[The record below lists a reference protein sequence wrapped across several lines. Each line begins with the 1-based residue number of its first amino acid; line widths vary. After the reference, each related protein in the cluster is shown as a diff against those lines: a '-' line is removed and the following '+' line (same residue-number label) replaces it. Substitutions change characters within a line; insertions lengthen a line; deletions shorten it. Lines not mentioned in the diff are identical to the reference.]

1 MKHNNFINYNK
12 VLNNLTQYLLAGNAG
27 HAMYDYGKGERL
39 NTQSPILVGTQ
50 PVYFVQVVTPTDR
63 IYLKINSVLFT
74 EGIKMF
80 SLLTGTT
87 AAIIFLVFLLR
98 KWYSILEDEVAKR
111 TRDLNE
117 SNYKLMKANESL
129 KIKDE
134 AQNQFIN
141 VAAHEL
147 RTPIQ
152 PILNAIYLL
161 QSAELSI
168 SKKNQYIDIIKR
180 NTEKLGRLAEDILDV
195 TRIESNTLKLMNERL
210 NLYDLISNIVEEYKR
225 NIQFIYKDL
234 VVNYG
239 SPSKTIFVT
248 GDRLRLNQVLLNLLD
263 NAGKFTKKGSITVTS
278 AIMSNKV
285 QVTVKDTGVGIHN
298 EIFPKLFSKFVT
310 RSDRGTG
317 LGLFISKSI
326 IEAHGGKIWAE
337 SSSQQEGA
345 TFIFTLPLL
354 DKENGERQEE
364 NDKKKIRIGYLQI
377 QRRLF
382 CISIVVLL
390 GWLVVMCHCYFHQG
404 GYAQE
409 QNQSSRNID
418 DKSLRVAYLTDG
430 LFTNA
435 GWGAFAYN
443 GGQEIIS
450 KYGYG
455 VTFLDNVS
463 ISNIETTL
471 KDYADGNYDI
481 IIAQGYE
488 WGDPVIQIAKKYPDI
503 KFIVFTGLVK
513 SENVASIFPKQQEAT
528 YLLGALAG
536 MLSKNHTIGFIGGD
550 EKYPNLKRIYE
561 GYKQGALDVNST
573 TKVLVTY
580 LDDWDNETKGKSAAL
595 SQIEQGADFI
605 LHVADTAGQGVINA
619 AKEKGIYAFGAVTD
633 QNKLAPDTVVTSF
646 VLDPVK
652 AYDSVFK
659 MIRLNNFTGMIYT
672 PGIESTKNSTTEDGI
687 LYIAPFHGFENKIPK
702 DIQDKFLQ
710 LSQDIK
716 NKKIKVSE

>member
-1 MKHNNFINYNK
+1 MTLISSKLMYIGVISVIIIAVASYGLFFYFQRVNEKSIRESIFEQELERQINSTKSVSQHVGSDLRLVTSMLQDLADSLYIQNEMLSGDNVSNLLEEKFNQLNSVTKVDSLLITDNEGVITTHKVSVGMKTFVNIDISSNDYMKQTMDSLQPVYSNGFTGIDGKYRIVITYPITSVEDGHYIGTVVANLPTIEFFKNYGNVNDINSQFLVVFDRNGNLLAVGASGDLVGKNFFDNETQQFINYNK

-27 HAMYDYGKGERL
+27 YAMYDYGKGERL

-111 TRDLNE
+111 TRDLNK

-129 KIKDE
+129 RIKDE

-161 QSAELSI
+161 QSANLSI

-234 VVNYG
+234 VVNYE

-263 NAGKFTKKGSITVTS
+263 NAGKFTKKGSITVTT

-326 IEAHGGKIWAE
+326 IEAHGGKIWVE
-337 SSSQQEGA
+337 SSSQQVGA
-345 TFIFTLPLL
+345 TFSFTLPLL
-354 DKENGERQEE
+354 DKENVEHREE
-364 NDKKKIRIGYLQI
+364 ND
-377 QRRLF
+377 
-382 CISIVVLL
+382 
-390 GWLVVMCHCYFHQG
+390 
-404 GYAQE
+404 E
-409 QNQSSRNID
+409 
-418 DKSLRVAYLTDG
+418 
-430 LFTNA
+430 
-435 GWGAFAYN
+435 
-443 GGQEIIS
+443 
-450 KYGYG
+450 
-455 VTFLDNVS
+455 
-463 ISNIETTL
+463 
-471 KDYADGNYDI
+471 
-481 IIAQGYE
+481 
-488 WGDPVIQIAKKYPDI
+488 
-503 KFIVFTGLVK
+503 
-513 SENVASIFPKQQEAT
+513 
-528 YLLGALAG
+528 
-536 MLSKNHTIGFIGGD
+536 
-550 EKYPNLKRIYE
+550 
-561 GYKQGALDVNST
+561 
-573 TKVLVTY
+573 
-580 LDDWDNETKGKSAAL
+580 
-595 SQIEQGADFI
+595 
-605 LHVADTAGQGVINA
+605 
-619 AKEKGIYAFGAVTD
+619 
-633 QNKLAPDTVVTSF
+633 
-646 VLDPVK
+646 
-652 AYDSVFK
+652 
-659 MIRLNNFTGMIYT
+659 
-672 PGIESTKNSTTEDGI
+672 
-687 LYIAPFHGFENKIPK
+687 
-702 DIQDKFLQ
+702 
-710 LSQDIK
+710 
-716 NKKIKVSE
+716 

>member
-1 MKHNNFINYNK
+1 
-12 VLNNLTQYLLAGNAG
+12 
-27 HAMYDYGKGERL
+27 
-39 NTQSPILVGTQ
+39 
-50 PVYFVQVVTPTDR
+50 
-63 IYLKINSVLFT
+63 
-74 EGIKMF
+74 MF

-161 QSAELSI
+161 QSADLSI

-195 TRIESNTLKLMNERL
+195 TRIEGNTLKLMNERL

-234 VVNYG
+234 VVNYE

-263 NAGKFTKKGSITVTS
+263 NAGKFTKKGSITVTI

-354 DKENGERQEE
+354 DKENVERREE
-364 NDKKKIRIGYLQI
+364 NDG
-377 QRRLF
+377 
-382 CISIVVLL
+382 
-390 GWLVVMCHCYFHQG
+390 
-404 GYAQE
+404 
-409 QNQSSRNID
+409 
-418 DKSLRVAYLTDG
+418 
-430 LFTNA
+430 
-435 GWGAFAYN
+435 
-443 GGQEIIS
+443 
-450 KYGYG
+450 
-455 VTFLDNVS
+455 
-463 ISNIETTL
+463 
-471 KDYADGNYDI
+471 
-481 IIAQGYE
+481 
-488 WGDPVIQIAKKYPDI
+488 
-503 KFIVFTGLVK
+503 
-513 SENVASIFPKQQEAT
+513 
-528 YLLGALAG
+528 
-536 MLSKNHTIGFIGGD
+536 
-550 EKYPNLKRIYE
+550 
-561 GYKQGALDVNST
+561 
-573 TKVLVTY
+573 
-580 LDDWDNETKGKSAAL
+580 
-595 SQIEQGADFI
+595 
-605 LHVADTAGQGVINA
+605 
-619 AKEKGIYAFGAVTD
+619 
-633 QNKLAPDTVVTSF
+633 
-646 VLDPVK
+646 
-652 AYDSVFK
+652 
-659 MIRLNNFTGMIYT
+659 
-672 PGIESTKNSTTEDGI
+672 
-687 LYIAPFHGFENKIPK
+687 
-702 DIQDKFLQ
+702 
-710 LSQDIK
+710 
-716 NKKIKVSE
+716 